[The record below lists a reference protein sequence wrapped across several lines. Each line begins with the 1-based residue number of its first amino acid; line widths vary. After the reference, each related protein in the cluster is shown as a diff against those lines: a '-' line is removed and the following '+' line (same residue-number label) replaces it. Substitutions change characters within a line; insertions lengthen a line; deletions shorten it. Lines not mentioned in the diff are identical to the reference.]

1 MNYRSVPFYLLS
13 LIGAIGFLLPAHGAD
28 GTATVMAVSA
38 QPELRDAAFWQ
49 SKYQTLSQE
58 YAPQF
63 TPPPIG
69 SIITIQMRIGSPVRG
84 TIDSLSDKTVT
95 VDGRIYKR
103 EDIALDTCAKLFAFD
118 WSRSQARK
126 IVIKE
131 KQAYELAEKKR
142 QKERFKEIADQTKGL
157 QSAMLV
163 ASGQVRGL
171 GQAISNLDSAIQ
183 INAGA
188 TNIKDAQVLLSRLK
202 EKHEFAFGVDTD
214 IFKQR
219 RTYTIAS
226 DINLGY
232 KFQLKVRATMPGLE
246 VVRPA
251 AFDFHFISSSDD
263 WKFLEYHPLIF
274 ISDDQRYSWESGEVS
289 HNGDVGRGYVL
300 EQMHV
305 NMPYDQFKQLAYARV
320 VQGRLGIYEFTISDI
335 DREQMRILFEFFES
349 EGK

>member
-13 LIGAIGFLLPAHGAD
+13 LIGVIGFLLPAQGAD
-28 GTATVMAVSA
+28 GTSTVTAVSA
-38 QPELRDAAFWQ
+38 QPELRDAAYWQ
-49 SKYQTLSQE
+49 SRFQALSQE
-58 YAPQF
+58 YAPRF
-63 TPPPIG
+63 SPPPVG
-69 SIITIQMRIGSPVRG
+69 SKITIQMRIGSPVRG

-95 VDGRIYKR
+95 VDGRIFKK
-103 EDIALDTCAKLFAFD
+103 DAISLDTCAKLFAFD
-118 WSRSQARK
+118 WSRAQARE

-131 KQAYELAEKKR
+131 KQAYELAEKEKH
-142 QKERFKEIADQTKGL
+142 KARFKEIEDQTKAL
-157 QSAMLV
+157 QSVMLV
-163 ASGQVRGL
+163 AAGQVRGL
-171 GQAISNLDSAIQ
+171 GQSISNLDSAIQ

-188 TNIKDAQVLLSRLK
+188 TNIKEAQLLLSRLK

-232 KFQLKVRATMPGLE
+232 EFQLKVRAIMPGLE

-251 AFDFHFISSSDD
+251 TFDFHFISSSDD

-274 ISDDQRYSWESGEVS
+274 ISDDQRYSWESDEVS

-335 DREQMRILFEFFES
+335 DREQMRILVEFFER

>member
-1 MNYRSVPFYLLS
+1 MSADQRDDPRRRIPEYPFDAGAGSVAREAVLVQQRSLS
-13 LIGAIGFLLPAHGAD
+13 LHPAFIAVFLSP
-28 GTATVMAVSA
+28 TKPVSTR
-38 QPELRDAAFWQ
+38 Q
-49 SKYQTLSQE
+49 
-58 YAPQF
+58 
-63 TPPPIG
+63 
-69 SIITIQMRIGSPVRG
+69 
-84 TIDSLSDKTVT
+84 
-95 VDGRIYKR
+95 DGRLWLCLPETRPHK
-103 EDIALDTCAKLFAFD
+103 DAK
-118 WSRSQARK
+118 SPN
-126 IVIKE
+126 IKE
-131 KQAYELAEKKR
+131 
-142 QKERFKEIADQTKGL
+142 
-157 QSAMLV
+157 
-163 ASGQVRGL
+163 
-171 GQAISNLDSAIQ
+171 
-183 INAGA
+183 
-188 TNIKDAQVLLSRLK
+188 AQLLLSRLK

-232 KFQLKVRATMPGLE
+232 EFQLKVRAIMPGLE

-251 AFDFHFISSSDD
+251 TFDFHFISSSDD

-274 ISDDQRYSWESGEVS
+274 ISDDQRYSWESDEVS

-335 DREQMRILFEFFES
+335 DREQMRILVEFFER